1 MMKNANQFK
10 KFQFFDVI
18 EGDNKSLRQTSEL
31 KSNVSYT
38 LNDISP
44 MEMKTQD
51 NFVLLSAKVSV
62 SKPQQQS
69 NPKKPSLKTKKDMLL
84 KLFKSKILDQ
94 YEIYNNTINT
104 FEIKSFDSKKYLF
117 SFGADT
123 SEEPSEKE
131 QANTSASTDKIL
143 ISSLKIFD
151 ITACLDTNN
160 ENKPENVRTLNVMRS
175 KESKSLY
182 TGVNIAS
189 TNIPLSNLTCF
200 SVSED
205 LTAAAIGCENGD
217 VIIFTASPNLVSVKD
232 TSGIKVTT
240 LKKEN
245 EDTITNIAFSVQ
257 RDLYVTFS
265 TGKDIFYYKIGEK
278 NETPISME
286 SDCGVA
292 KNCLCMN
299 YNENKFLISTATDN
313 FVNEYQYFEK
323 GPIWCFDGAKKF
335 ISYFKNYIVFVIY
348 EENVSSLAVY
358 DPINQIFVYYSS
370 NFNNISNIVCDAETI
385 FILDQSEILNQKKIL
400 RFREKE
406 NKEKF
411 DTFYKKSFFDTAYN
425 YAKNLQYDQKKISE
439 ISKRHAEHLYKKGEY
454 EKSIEQYIRTIN
466 YLDPSYVIQKFLD
479 GSKLD
484 FLIKYLETLNKD
496 EKMRK
501 KCQPEEMKDYTA
513 LLLNC
518 YIKQKKIDKLREFVE
533 QKDINEQPK
542 VLETAIEVCK
552 DTKETEL
559 ALSIAEKSHMTDFYI
574 QILIEM
580 KEDYDNSLLKLQ
592 KETDKIK
599 KFHLFMKYGGIFLEK
614 NPLKTMEV
622 LEPLIIDLINIKN
635 GNFGEELSKELLE
648 EYHKLNYESIVT
660 IFSNSKNERELEKL
674 LDLIMDKDNNCPSL
688 IIHRRIELYLEKYK
702 NSSVSTEDNY
712 KTIET
717 IKSLLRNEKYQNIMD
732 KNYLLMLF
740 KIYNFTNGITELS
753 EIMELK
759 QELLQIYMENHNYD
773 KIIDACQHYGS
784 VEVNYWV
791 QALNYFISISTEGT
805 KSFLEKYIKRILQE
819 VSQNESLSPL
829 LLLEIIKKSKNV
841 QFVTVKDV
849 LLDFFKKNKESL
861 TEDKRET
868 ENNAQKIE
876 KLELEQKELQ
886 QKAKTFASVKCAVCG
901 NSLTLPFVYF
911 MCNHAC
917 HLQCL
922 AGDDME
928 DTNCSI
934 CSMKKNQI
942 EMRINQSNELA
953 KDHNSFFTDLK
964 NKQKKFD
971 LVSRYLGKGIFDM
984 SKN

>member
-1 MMKNANQFK
+1 
-10 KFQFFDVI
+10 
-18 EGDNKSLRQTSEL
+18 
-31 KSNVSYT
+31 
-38 LNDISP
+38 
-44 MEMKTQD
+44 
-51 NFVLLSAKVSV
+51 
-62 SKPQQQS
+62 
-69 NPKKPSLKTKKDMLL
+69 
-84 KLFKSKILDQ
+84 
-94 YEIYNNTINT
+94 
-104 FEIKSFDSKKYLF
+104 
-117 SFGADT
+117 
-123 SEEPSEKE
+123 
-131 QANTSASTDKIL
+131 
-143 ISSLKIFD
+143 
-151 ITACLDTNN
+151 
-160 ENKPENVRTLNVMRS
+160 
-175 KESKSLY
+175 
-182 TGVNIAS
+182 
-189 TNIPLSNLTCF
+189 
-200 SVSED
+200 
-205 LTAAAIGCENGD
+205 
-217 VIIFTASPNLVSVKD
+217 
-232 TSGIKVTT
+232 
-240 LKKEN
+240 
-245 EDTITNIAFSVQ
+245 
-257 RDLYVTFS
+257 
-265 TGKDIFYYKIGEK
+265 
-278 NETPISME
+278 
-286 SDCGVA
+286 
-292 KNCLCMN
+292 
-299 YNENKFLISTATDN
+299 
-313 FVNEYQYFEK
+313 
-323 GPIWCFDGAKKF
+323 
-335 ISYFKNYIVFVIY
+335 
-348 EENVSSLAVY
+348 
-358 DPINQIFVYYSS
+358 
-370 NFNNISNIVCDAETI
+370 
-385 FILDQSEILNQKKIL
+385 
-400 RFREKE
+400 
-406 NKEKF
+406 
-411 DTFYKKSFFDTAYN
+411 
-425 YAKNLQYDQKKISE
+425 
-439 ISKRHAEHLYKKGEY
+439 
-454 EKSIEQYIRTIN
+454 
-466 YLDPSYVIQKFLD
+466 
-479 GSKLD
+479 
-484 FLIKYLETLNKD
+484 
-496 EKMRK
+496 
-501 KCQPEEMKDYTA
+501 
-513 LLLNC
+513 
-518 YIKQKKIDKLREFVE
+518 
-533 QKDINEQPK
+533 
-542 VLETAIEVCK
+542 
-552 DTKETEL
+552 
-559 ALSIAEKSHMTDFYI
+559 MTDFYI

-599 KFHLFMKYGGIFLEK
+599 KFHLFMKYGSIFLEK

-635 GNFGEELSKELLE
+635 GNFGEDLSKELLE

-674 LDLIMDKDNNCPSL
+674 LDLIMDKDNNCPAL

-984 SKN
+984 NKN